1 MLNRKF
7 NALPG
12 FRVTLGF
19 TLFYLSLIVL
29 IPMGALFLRVFEATT
44 ASATFTPKDFPDLPA
59 FLITSKEHT
68 TPAAKLVWDRFP
80 DALRQKMS
88 STDATN
94 RAGQEAFLAGLN
106 AVIHGPSLYDTNVFT
121 LSELGAKSHWYV
133 EHGSK
138 SAWFN
143 RSLLEDTF
151 SLEVNKKHNALSLWL
166 AVSDT
171 RALAAY
177 KLTFGASVIAALI
190 NAIFGTILAWVLV
203 RYSFPG
209 KRLFDSLVDLPF
221 ALPTA
226 VAGIALTAIYSGNG
240 WIGQYLQP
248 LGIKAAY
255 SQLGVVIALTFTG
268 LPFVV
273 RTVQPVLEDL
283 DKEMEEAAASL
294 GADRWQTITRVLLP
308 AIMPAALTGFTMA
321 YARAVGEYGSVVF
334 ISGNMPMRTEI
345 TPLLI
350 ITKLEQYDYAG
361 ATAIAAVML
370 VASFGLLLAI
380 NLLQAWSGGR
390 IKTKS
395 SSDIEALALSE
406 A

>member
-1 MLNRKF
+1 MGFTFKQKSV
-7 NALPG
+7 LPG
-12 FRVTLGF
+12 FGLSLGF
-19 TLFYLSLIVL
+19 TVLYLSLIVL
-29 IPMGALFLRVFEATT
+29 IPL
-44 ASATFTPKDFPDLPA
+44 SATFLKASSLTWP
-59 FLITSKEHT
+59 
-68 TPAAKLVWDRFP
+68 RFWHVVTAP
-80 DALRQKMS
+80 
-88 STDATN
+88 
-94 RAGQEAFLAGLN
+94 LAI
-106 AVIHGPSLYDTNVFT
+106 ASYE
-121 LSELGAKSHWYV
+121 LS
-133 EHGSK
+133 
-138 SAWFN
+138 
-143 RSLLEDTF
+143 
-151 SLEVNKKHNALSLWL
+151 
-166 AVSDT
+166 
-171 RALAAY
+171 
-177 KLTFGASVIAALI
+177 FGASAIAAGINLVFGLI
-190 NAIFGTILAWVLV
+190 VAWVLV
-203 RYSFPG
+203 RYNFPG

-268 LPFVV
+268 LPFVL

-308 AIMPAALTGFTMA
+308 SILPAALTGFTMA
-321 YARAVGEYGSVVF
+321 FARAVGEYGSVVF

-361 ATAIAAVML
+361 ATAITVVML
-370 VASFGLLLAI
+370 VVSFVMLLAI
-380 NLLQAWSGGR
+380 NLVQAWSGR
-390 IKTKS
+390 RTKS
-395 SSDIEALALSE
+395 TAGASDLALGE